1 MCILRKVIALMR
13 IKKPPIL
20 RLIAI
25 LLSVALLD
33 ASWSTPAKT
42 TDRSLLAGQLL
53 VSSPTIGD
61 PRFDHTVI
69 LVVQHDQKGAF
80 GIAINL
86 PLEERPLASLLETL
100 GAKDVTAAVRYASL
114 PVDQS
119 SLILASLSIAATIV
133 NLKQSRL
140 TAGQR

>member
-69 LVVQHDQKGAF
+69 LVVQHDQKGAV

-100 GAKDVTAAVRYASL
+100 GAEGTH
-114 PVDQS
+114 
-119 SLILASLSIAATIV
+119 
-133 NLKQSRL
+133 
-140 TAGQR
+140 

>member
-1 MCILRKVIALMR
+1 VYAQESHCPNANKKATDLTPDCDLAVRGIARCL
-13 IKKPPIL
+13 
-20 RLIAI
+20 
-25 LLSVALLD
+25 V
-33 ASWSTPAKT
+33 STPAKT

-100 GAKDVTAAVRYASL
+100 GAEGTH
-114 PVDQS
+114 
-119 SLILASLSIAATIV
+119 
-133 NLKQSRL
+133 
-140 TAGQR
+140 